1 MSGGFFRGTSAD
13 QDTRFSNKQAKLLKS
28 QKFAPELDHLV
39 DIRKVKMDVVKPWI
53 ATRVTEFLG
62 FEDEVLINFI
72 YGLLEGK
79 DINGKEVQ
87 IQLTGFME
95 KNTGKFMKELWNLL
109 RSAEQNASGVPQQFL
124 DAKEEEIR
132 KKKEEA
138 DRITLEIQK
147 KRDIEQEKAKEMDG
161 EVDKTRSQSDGFN
174 PIPKRLPPVGEEDVV
189 SEERNGSKGNNRLSR
204 SPHSAQRGPSPQ
216 FGRKQSRSMS
226 RSPPRRRSIS
236 PDRRY
241 RSPIKRSISPR
252 HRLSPRRHRSP
263 LRRRTPQSRRRS
275 TSRSWRRSRSPARRR
290 SRSPARRRS
299 RSPARRR
306 SRSPARRR
314 SRSPSRRRSPSP
326 ARRRSPIPVRGRSPS
341 PVRRRSS
348 PPMRWR
354 SPSPRRRR
362 SPSPFQRKSHR
373 RSPTPRRRSPSPF
386 WRRSLS
392 PLGRVSPPRRSLSP
406 ISPKESRSPMGSP
419 QQRNSP
425 YRSRSPVYRS
435 RRSLSRD
442 REIQT
447 NGVGSKR
454 NRDDYPSQRVRGK
467 RSPARHTPE
476 REEVRLSDQEH
487 KALDPVSRRPPIS
500 MRSSQREPRKQS
512 GGHHKVPVRLH
523 SPEKSPSGSESP
535 PPMRKV
541 ISRDNKRTSSPSESP
556 PRVTREQR
564 SRAESA
570 SPVRQIRDHAARH
583 RGSPETGGDEDISR
597 ARRHARLSPRKRT
610 RLSPAAALKN
620 MHDEEYSPEDSGR
633 DQAGDA
639 RSRHADNVELR
650 KKDRD
655 FKSEKASVMAERP
668 GRNTQNI
675 SSRSSDVVDYG
686 HGRVEGE
693 KSKLDVIPDEQPCSK
708 KRSRSNNLEG
718 NGQGDKLEALQKP
731 TKRVDHQIATSDS
744 DSEENVKY
752 RIGGVDKKK
761 QKKSERHQMASGDD
775 ASDDSQIDTKKDAK
789 RRRKEE
795 KKLRKEEKCRR
806 REERH
811 RKKEERRAGKLKSKS
826 KDTVLSDIKKSQKFG
841 DDDGPLRRESHPSD
855 TEEDIDPKQQEIEL
869 RKKALESLRAKK
881 AINP

>member
-72 YGLLEGK
+72 YGLLDGK
-79 DINGKEVQ
+79 EINGKEVQ

-124 DAKEEEIR
+124 DAKEEEIK

-161 EVDKTRSQSDGFN
+161 EVDKTRSQSDGFHSL
-174 PIPKRLPPVGEEDVV
+174 PKRLPPVGEEDIA
-189 SEERNGSKGNNRLSR
+189 SEERNGSRGNNRLSR
-204 SPHSAQRGPSPQ
+204 SPHSAQRGLSP
-216 FGRKQSRSMS
+216 KLKLSRSIS

-252 HRLSPRRHRSP
+252 RRPSPRRHRSP
-263 LRRRTPQSRRRS
+263 LRRRSPYSRRRS
-275 TSRSWRRSRSPARRR
+275 TSRSWRRSPSPARRR

-299 RSPARRR
+299 RSPG
-306 SRSPARRR
+306 
-314 SRSPSRRRSPSP
+314 RRRSPSP
-326 ARRRSPIPVRGRSPS
+326 ARRRSPSPVRRRSPIPVRRRSPS
-341 PVRRRSS
+341 PVRRRSP
-348 PPMRWR
+348 PPMRRR

-362 SPSPFQRKSHR
+362 SPSPFQRRSRR

-386 WRRSLS
+386 RRRSPS
-392 PLGRVSPPRRSLSP
+392 PLGSISPPRRSPSP
-406 ISPKESRSPMGSP
+406 ISPKVSRRSPMGSP
-419 QQRNSP
+419 QQRNRSRSP

-447 NGVGSKR
+447 NGMGSKT
-454 NRDDYPSQRVRGK
+454 NRDDYPSQRIRGR
-467 RSPARHTPE
+467 RSPVRHTPE
-476 REEVRLSDQEH
+476 REEVKLSDQEH
-487 KALDPVSRRPPIS
+487 RALDPVSRRPQVS
-500 MRSSQREPRKQS
+500 LRSPQREPRKQS
-512 GGHHKVPVRLH
+512 GVQRKVPVRVH

-535 PPMRKV
+535 PPNRKV
-541 ISRDNKRTSSPSESP
+541 ISGDDKRTFSPSESP
-556 PRVTREQR
+556 LRVTRELR
-564 SRAESA
+564 NRAESA
-570 SPVRQIRDHAARH
+570 SPVRQIRDHGARH
-583 RGSPETGGDEDISR
+583 RGSPETSGDEDASH
-597 ARRHARLSPRKRT
+597 ARRNARLSPRKRT
-610 RLSPAAALKN
+610 RLSPAAASKN
-620 MHDEEYSPEDSGR
+620 MHDEEYSPEDSAR
-633 DQAGDA
+633 DQPGDA
-639 RSRHADNVELR
+639 RSRHADNVESR

-675 SSRSSDVVDYG
+675 SSHSSDVVDYG

-693 KSKLDVIPDEQPCSK
+693 KSKLDVIPDEQTGSK
-708 KRSRSNNLEG
+708 KRSRSSNLEG
-718 NGQGDKLEALQKP
+718 NEQGDKLEALQKP

-744 DSEENVKY
+744 DSEENEKY
-752 RIGGVDKKK
+752 RIGGVDKRKEK
-761 QKKSERHQMASGDD
+761 ESERHQMASGDD

-795 KKLRKEEKCRR
+795 KRLRKEEKRRR

-811 RKKEERRAGKLKSKS
+811 RKKEERRAGRLKSKS
-826 KDTVLSDIKKSQKFG
+826 KDTVPSDTKKNQKFG
-841 DDDGPLRRESHPSD
+841 DDDVALRRESHLSD
-855 TEEDIDPKQQEIEL
+855 TEEDIDPKQHEIEL
-869 RKKALESLRAKK
+869 RKRALESLRAKK

>member
-72 YGLLEGK
+72 YGLLDGK
-79 DINGKEVQ
+79 EINGKEVQ

-124 DAKEEEIR
+124 DAKEEEI
-132 KKKEEA
+132 KKRKEEA

-147 KRDIEQEKAKEMDG
+147 KRDIEQEKAKEMDD
-161 EVDKTRSQSDGFN
+161 EFDKTRSQGDGFN
-174 PIPKRLPPVGEEDVV
+174 SIPKRLPPVDEEDIA
-189 SEERNGSKGNNRLSR
+189 SEERNGSRGNNRLSS
-204 SPHSAQRGPSPQ
+204 SPHSAQRGLSPK

-252 HRLSPRRHRSP
+252 RRLSPRRHRSP
-263 LRRRTPQSRRRS
+263 LRRRSPYSRRRS
-275 TSRSWRRSRSPARRR
+275 TSRSWRRSPSPARRR
-290 SRSPARRRS
+290 SRSPGRRRS
-299 RSPARRR
+299 RSPA
-306 SRSPARRR
+306 
-314 SRSPSRRRSPSP
+314 RRRSPSP
-326 ARRRSPIPVRGRSPS
+326 ARRRSPIPVRRRSPS
-341 PVRRRSS
+341 PVRRRS
-348 PPMRWR
+348 PPPLRRR

-362 SPSPFQRKSHR
+362 SPSPFQRRSRR

-386 WRRSLS
+386 RRRSPS
-392 PLGRVSPPRRSLSP
+392 PLGSISPPRRSVSP
-406 ISPKESRSPMGSP
+406 ISPKESRRSPMGSP
-419 QQRNSP
+419 QQRNRNRSP
-425 YRSRSPVYRS
+425 YTSRSPVYRS

-447 NGVGSKR
+447 NGVGSKT
-454 NRDDYPSQRVRGK
+454 NRDDYLSQRVRGR
-467 RSPARHTPE
+467 RSPVRHTPE
-476 REEVRLSDQEH
+476 REEVKFSAQEH
-487 KALDPVSRRPPIS
+487 KALDPVSRRPRVS
-500 MRSSQREPRKQS
+500 LRSPQREPRKPTGVQ
-512 GGHHKVPVRLH
+512 GKVPVRLH
-523 SPEKSPSGSESP
+523 SPEISPSGSESP
-535 PPMRKV
+535 PPLRKV
-541 ISRDNKRTSSPSESP
+541 ISGDDKRTFSPSESP
-556 PRVTREQR
+556 LRVTREQR
-564 SRAESA
+564 NRAESA
-570 SPVRQIRDHAARH
+570 SPVRQIRDHRARH
-583 RGSPETGGDEDISR
+583 RGSPETSGDED

-620 MHDEEYSPEDSGR
+620 MHDEEYSPEDSTR
-633 DQAGDA
+633 DQSGDA
-639 RSRHADNVELR
+639 RSQHAVFEVCR
-650 KKDRD
+650 KKERD

-675 SSRSSDVVDYG
+675 SSHSSDVVDYG

-693 KSKLDVIPDEQPCSK
+693 KSKLDVIPDEQTGSK
-708 KRSRSNNLEG
+708 KRPRSSNLEG
-718 NGQGDKLEALQKP
+718 NEQGDKLEASQKP
-731 TKRVDHQIATSDS
+731 TIRVDHQIATSDS
-744 DSEENVKY
+744 DSEENDKY
-752 RIGGVDKKK
+752 RIGGVDKRKEK
-761 QKKSERHQMASGDD
+761 ESERHQMASGDD

-795 KKLRKEEKCRR
+795 KRLRKEEKRRR

-811 RKKEERRAGKLKSKS
+811 RKKEERRAGRLKSKS
-826 KDTVLSDIKKSQKFG
+826 KDTVPSDTKKNQKFG
-841 DDDGPLRRESHPSD
+841 DDDVALRRESHLSD
-855 TEEDIDPKQQEIEL
+855 TEEDLDPKQHEIEL
-869 RKKALESLRAKK
+869 RKRALESLRAKK
-881 AINP
+881 AISS